1 MQQKALEE
9 FDDLAR
15 MKGLVDWDSF
25 VPALTEIF
33 GACGSGAGRPS
44 WDTLVMSRSIL
55 LGVMHSLSDRRL
67 QFMLLD
73 RRTFKQFA
81 GLQSD
86 DQVPDEKT
94 LWKYRDRLNR
104 SGRIDELFEL
114 FKVQLRAHGY
124 ELTSG
129 QIVDSSIME
138 MPRQRN
144 SREDNKTVK
153 SGEVPAA
160 W

>member
-1 MQQKALEE
+1 
-9 FDDLAR
+9 
-15 MKGLVDWDSF
+15 VDWDSF

-33 GACGSGAGRPS
+33 GVCGGGAGRPS
-44 WDTLVMSRSIL
+44 WDALVMFRSIL

-67 QFMLLD
+67 QFKLLD

-114 FKVQLRAHGY
+114 FRG
-124 ELTSG
+124 
-129 QIVDSSIME
+129 
-138 MPRQRN
+138 
-144 SREDNKTVK
+144 
-153 SGEVPAA
+153 
-160 W
+160 